1 MAKYRVKRNQD
12 AAGHYPMYVDRV
24 GELIPSKAGD
34 FEMIHLQF
42 AADSTG
48 PADNYWYYPAD
59 LELVAFD

>member
-1 MAKYRVKRNQD
+1 
-12 AAGHYPMYVDRV
+12 MYVDRV